1 MMKRQVVAAVL
12 AAALAAPAS
21 LMAAAQNTVTISGTG
36 KNEAKK
42 PYTDYS
48 TRGRDVQTG
57 TTTTPVGLDQT
68 GNFSLSGL
76 PVANYLVELL
86 DKNGKVVCS
95 EGPFN
100 MTHQTLKDHVDI
112 SCHHTPA
119 AWWLL
124 GAAGAAGVTAGV
136 VAASTASAA
145 Q

>member
-1 MMKRQVVAAVL
+1 MMNRQLVAGAL
-12 AAALAAPAS
+12 ALALAAPAS
-21 LMAAAQNTVTISGTG
+21 LLAAAQTVTINGTG

-42 PYTDYS
+42 PYTDYT

-57 TTTTPVGLDQT
+57 TTTTPVTLDQS
-68 GNFSLSGL
+68 GNFSLTGI
-76 PVANYLVELL
+76 PAANYLVELL
-86 DKNGKVVCS
+86 DKNGKVICS

-100 MTHQTLKDHVDI
+100 MNQQPVRDHVDI

-136 VAASTASAA
+136 VAASTASPA

>member
-1 MMKRQVVAAVL
+1 MMKRQLVAAVM

-21 LMAAAQNTVTISGTG
+21 LLAAAQTVTISGTG

-57 TTTTPVGLDQT
+57 TTTTPVPLDQN
-68 GNFSLSGL
+68 GNFSLTGL
-76 PVANYLVELL
+76 PVANYIVELV
-86 DKNGKVVCS
+86 DRNGKVVCS

-100 MTHQTLKDHVDI
+100 MTQQTVKDHVNI
-112 SCHHTPA
+112 SCHHPPA

-124 GAAGAAGVTAGV
+124 GAAGAAGITAGV
-136 VAASTASAA
+136 VAAANASAA